1 MAIKKKKPTMTAK
14 QFETKRERYWALR
27 FQLLGML
34 HTEQDP
40 KRLKRLR
47 REYDRL
53 TKKENKVGIDP
64 LTIGI
69 LLAILEAVIKWWLST
84 RKETP

>member
-1 MAIKKKKPTMTAK
+1 MTTAA
-14 QFETKRERYWALR
+14 FEKKREEYWALR
-27 FQLLGML
+27 FQLLGMI

-40 KRLKRLR
+40 KRLKRLK

-53 TKKENKVGIDP
+53 VKKEHKVGIDP

-69 LLAILEAVIKWWLST
+69 LLAILQAVIKWWRST
-84 RKETP
+84 REKT